1 MSTATDGLGAAIDS
15 ENAAVFV
22 YGVAVAYASA
32 TRRSDID
39 DFTAEHRSRRDEL
52 EGLIVAAGGTAP
64 APAPGYVIPVAVT
77 DPITAIRAVL
87 LAEED
92 CARAYRSLLER
103 ADTDAQRRSGL
114 DGLTD
119 SARRAAAW
127 RLVLRVSPSTVALPG
142 TGNR

>member
-1 MSTATDGLGAAIDS
+1 MSTATDGLSTAIDS

-22 YGVAVAYASA
+22 YGVAVAYAAA
-32 TRRSDID
+32 TRRTSID

-52 EGLIVAAGGTAP
+52 EGLIVAAKGTAP

-77 DPITAIRAVL
+77 DAVTAVRAVL
-87 LAEED
+87 AAEQD

-103 ADTDAQRRSGL
+103 ADSQAQRRSALG
-114 DGLTD
+114 GLTD

-127 RLVLRVSPSTVALPG
+127 RLVLRITPSTVALPG
-142 TGNR
+142 TSDR